1 MMPNTNPDHIVL
13 NTLAEAV
20 RFFCRHLV
28 SLSGWYQT
36 IDSDG
41 NPTGQEQFFSYSGF
55 VISIQGVWN
64 FVTAGH
70 ILVDLEEH
78 LQNKTI
84 KVRKYVLVDKFGPDA
99 KSHDPIPFDYE
110 NAPKLPV
117 HDIELGLDFGLVML
131 SPMYRGL
138 LIANGIVPVSEEK
151 WKNIPD
157 DLLNQYIMIGLPQEL
172 IQTRVVKER
181 ENSKIIG
188 SVAPAGIGIERLDIA
203 PDDMQ
208 KTKYP
213 RFVGKLGQ
221 VDKSLVND
229 ISGMSGGPIIG
240 FNKQWNQ
247 YWIVA
252 VQSSWLPE
260 RRITFGCLVSV
271 LAQLVDEMLTGPEP
285 Q

>member
-1 MMPNTNPDHIVL
+1 VISNTNPDHIVL

-36 IDSDG
+36 IDPNG
-41 NPTGQEQFFSYSGF
+41 NPTGQERFFSYSGF

-70 ILVDLEEH
+70 ILIDLEQH

-110 NAPKLPV
+110 KTPKLPV
-117 HDIELGLDFGLVML
+117 LDDEAGLDFGLIML
-131 SPMYRGL
+131 SPHYRNL
-138 LIANGIVPVSEEK
+138 LRANGIVPVLEEK
-151 WKNIPD
+151 WKNIPN
-157 DLLNQYIMIGLPQEL
+157 DLLSKYIMIGLPQEL
-172 IQTRVVKER
+172 IKTRVVGKKGNPR
-181 ENSKIIG
+181 IIG
-188 SVAPAGIGIERLDIA
+188 SVAPVGIGIERLDFP
-203 PDDMQ
+203 PDDIP

-213 RFVGKLGQ
+213 RFVGKLGDAAIPS
-221 VDKSLVND
+221 VSD
-229 ISGMSGGPIIG
+229 INGMSGGPIIG
-240 FNKQWNQ
+240 FNKEWNQ

-252 VQSSWLPE
+252 VQSS
-260 RRITFGCLVSV
+260 
-271 LAQLVDEMLTGPEP
+271 
-285 Q
+285 